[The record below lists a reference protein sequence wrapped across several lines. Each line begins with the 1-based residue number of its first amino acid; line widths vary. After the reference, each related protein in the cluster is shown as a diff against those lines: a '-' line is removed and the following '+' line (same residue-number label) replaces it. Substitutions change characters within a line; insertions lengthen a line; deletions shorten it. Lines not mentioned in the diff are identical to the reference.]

1 MEEYIM
7 VFEKVSNILANQ
19 FDVEESEITMTTD
32 LSEELSA
39 DSLDYIDLINSLED
53 EFSIEFSDDD
63 AEGIKTVGDIV
74 RLIEELV

>member
-1 MEEYIM
+1 M

-19 FDVEESEITMTTD
+19 FDIDESEITMNTD

-63 AEGIKTVGDIV
+63 AEGIKTDGDIV
-74 RLIEELV
+74 KLIEELV

>member
-1 MEEYIM
+1 M

-19 FDVEESEITMTTD
+19 FDIDEADITMNTD

-74 RLIEELV
+74 KLIEELV

>member
-1 MEEYIM
+1 M

-19 FDVEESEITMTTD
+19 FDIDESEITMNTD

-39 DSLDYIDLINSLED
+39 DSHDYIDLINSLED
-53 EFSIEFSDDD
+53 EFSIQFSDDD

-74 RLIEELV
+74 KLIEELV